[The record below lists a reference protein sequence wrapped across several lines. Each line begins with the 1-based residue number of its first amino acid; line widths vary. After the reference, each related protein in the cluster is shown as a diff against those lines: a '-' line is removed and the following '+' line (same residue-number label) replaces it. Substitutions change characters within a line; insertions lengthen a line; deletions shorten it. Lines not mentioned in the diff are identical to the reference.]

1 MRRSGW
7 GKSSRFARAGLSL
20 YGSEVN
26 KQSPIVSEFA
36 TEEEAAAYEAWLR
49 RKVAASLAGPG
60 PAVPHDEV
68 MAGVQSIIDK
78 AKARPAE

>member
-1 MRRSGW
+1 M
-7 GKSSRFARAGLSL
+7 
-20 YGSEVN
+20 N

-36 TEEEAAAYEAWLR
+36 TEEEAAAYDAWLR
-49 RKVAASLAGPG
+49 VKVAGSLAEPD

-68 MAGVQSIIDK
+68 MASLQSIIDR